1 MIETRRTV
9 QGERELLCATLQSIE
24 IRESGAGPDY
34 YTLSGHAAVFG
45 DTADLGA
52 FRETIE
58 PGSFR
63 AALETSIVHLLWNH
77 NTDLPLASTDSGTLD
92 LREDET
98 GLRVWARVPKAL
110 SYASDLR
117 TLMDTGIATG
127 MSFAFTLPSDGS
139 GEVWT
144 RNDDGTPERTITK
157 VEALYDVS
165 ATPRGAYSAPQYAMR
180 SVYDNALTTGRLSE
194 ERGTLTQAPQ
204 ETPAGEAIIADELTE
219 PEGIKAERAGKLA
232 ALQADAE
239 RRRRISEARN
249 TRPNTNTLKGD

>member
-9 QGERELLCATLQSIE
+9 QGDRELLCAPLQDVE
-24 IRESGAGPDY
+24 IRQSGDPAHKDY
-34 YTLSGHAAVFG
+34 YTLTGHAAVFG
-45 DTADLGA
+45 DTADLGS

-63 AALETSIVHLLWNH
+63 SAIETSTVHLLWNH

-92 LREDET
+92 LREDAT

-127 MSFAFTLPSDGS
+127 MSFAFTLPADGS

-144 RNDDGTPERTITK
+144 RSDDGTPERTITQ

-165 ATPRGAYSAPQYAMR
+165 ATPRGAYSSPQYAMR
-180 SVYDNALTTGRLSE
+180 SVYDNALTSGRLSD
-194 ERGTLTQAPQ
+194 ERGTDQNPVAQP
-204 ETPAGEAIIADELTE
+204 EAAGEARTADELTE
-219 PEGIKAERAGKLA
+219 PDGMRAERAGKLA
-232 ALQADAE
+232 ALQADAD
-239 RRRRISEARN
+239 RRRRISAARN
-249 TRPNTNTLKGD
+249 R